1 MKHHSVKSH
10 FCVCE
15 MATIL
20 SRPQCV
26 NIVNT
31 QYIKWFYRALICYGS
46 IIVKDLSARKVT
58 QKGIVWLQWCQITA
72 KCEPMMTSSNGN
84 IPCYWAFVRGIHRSP
99 VSSPHKDQW
108 RGTWVFPL
116 ICAWIN
122 AWVNNREAGD
132 LRRHCAHY
140 DVIVMHVRIFL
151 DVWPIQRLIY
161 PCSVEVEMIL
171 VITRIIIDM

>member
-1 MKHHSVKSH
+1 
-10 FCVCE
+10 
-15 MATIL
+15 MAAIL

-46 IIVKDLSARKVT
+46 IIVKDFSARKVT
-58 QKGIVWLQWCQITA
+58 QKDSLTSMVPNHGKVWTHDDVIKWKHSVLLGICA
-72 KCEPMMTSSNGN
+72 GNSSVTGEF
-84 IPCYWAFVRGIHRSP
+84 PTQRP
-99 VSSPHKDQW
+99 VT
-108 RGTWVFPL
+108 RNLVFSL

-151 DVWPIQRLIY
+151 DVWPIQRLSY